1 MMCFVENAEHAE
13 RALPKGLEMKEH
25 VPEKEF
31 DQHASRLPF
40 QPSKLKDV
48 YSPCSVLDQFVPGPL
63 LITERYQ
70 HEKGRQ
76 SRPET
81 SCIAIAWI
89 TLAVPRQLFDCGVDS
104 RKAWRRI

>member
-31 DQHASRLPF
+31 DEHPSRLPL
-40 QPSKLKDV
+40 QPAKLKDV
-48 YSPCSVLDQFVPGPL
+48 HSPCSVLDQFVPGPL

-70 HEKGRQ
+70 HEKSRET
-76 SRPET
+76 RPET
-81 SCIAIAWI
+81 SCIPIARI
-89 TLAVPRQLFDCGVDS
+89 TLAVPRELLDCGVDS
-104 RKAWRRI
+104 GKTWR